1 MIRTRPVTLTL
12 ATAFSALLAVGAH
25 AQDTNSAT
33 DASGKPV
40 EAAGDSMEME
50 QTDGLIRYGDADEMF
65 AKLADSPEMA
75 DMAAERWPE
84 IDAAKFED
92 VGDKDA
98 LVSLVADGYSIDE
111 QDATREVD
119 SWVMET
125 ADGM

>member
-1 MIRTRPVTLTL
+1 MIRTRPATLTL

-40 EAAGDSMEME
+40 EAAGGLEME

-65 AKLADSPEMA
+65 AKLVDSPEMA

-84 IDAAKFED
+84 IDAAKFQD

>member
-1 MIRTRPVTLTL
+1 MIRTRPATLTL

-33 DASGKPV
+33 DATGAPV
-40 EAAGDSMEME
+40 EAADGMEME
-50 QTDGLIRYGDADEMF
+50 QADGLIRYGDADEMF
-65 AKLADSPEMA
+65 DKLADSPEMA

-84 IDAAKFED
+84 IDAAKFQD
-92 VGDKDA
+92 VGSKDA

-111 QDATREVD
+111 QDAMREVD